1 MDKHELLK
9 NLINQRIEISAKL
22 SIVRQLIQLGK
33 IVDENYLNRLIERYN
48 YLDKMI
54 KELEKLNELPRT
66 GGIKRK

>member
-54 KELEKLNELPRT
+54 KELEK
-66 GGIKRK
+66 

>member
-1 MDKHELLK
+1 VSTKEEGMDKHELLK

-54 KELEKLNELPRT
+54 KELEKL
-66 GGIKRK
+66 KRAS